1 MPSEKHHVDKVSDR
15 NQRGASGGPPWVL
28 IGGVLAVAALAFV
41 ALYPTS
47 GSETSNPIAD
57 TGASSPDPS
66 ATPESPPAE
75 TIEAQAAEDSAAAA
89 EAQAAAA
96 AVPKPPPNALHPPL
110 PFIPNGMP
118 RPPEVIT
125 EVYEFAGANPD
136 ILEFVPCFCGCETA
150 GHRAN
155 AHCFVQSRN
164 TDGTVKDWEPHGMG
178 CAVCI
183 DVARDSMQLH
193 ASGASVRDVRASIE
207 SKYSDRFPRMTPT
220 PAPPQK

>member
-1 MPSEKHHVDKVSDR
+1 MASEKQMGNVSDR
-15 NQRGASGGPPWVL
+15 NQRGQGGGPPWVL
-28 IGGVLAVAALAFV
+28 IGGVLAIAALAFA

-47 GSETSNPIAD
+47 GSEAGNPIAD
-57 TGASSPDPS
+57 TAAASPAPS
-66 ATPESPPAE
+66 ATPESPQAE
-75 TIEAQAAEDSAAAA
+75 PIGAHAAEDSPAAA

-96 AVPKPPPNALHPPL
+96 AVPKPPPNAPHPPL

-118 RPPEVIT
+118 RPREVIA

-164 TDGTVKDWEPHGMG
+164 PDGTVKAWEPHGMG

-193 ASGASVRDVRASIE
+193 ASGASVRDVRSSIE
-207 SKYSDRFPRMTPT
+207 SEYSDRFPRMTPT
-220 PAPPQK
+220 PAPPQ